1 MKQPA
6 TDHISGSISKMEF
19 IVKNGKPKIHRTKL
33 KTKMASSSPEDVQQS
48 VNDVVKKVK
57 RDKINCKVRRT
68 AHTALADTKKKISD
82 EIKKDMENF

>member
-6 TDHISGSISKMEF
+6 TDHISGAISKIEY
-19 IVKNGKPKIHRTKL
+19 VVTNGKPTFHRTKL
-33 KTKMASSSPEDVQQS
+33 KTEMVSNSPEDVQQS
-48 VNDVVKKVK
+48 VNDVIKKVK
-57 RDKINCKVRRT
+57 RDKINRKVRRT